1 MIIKKNLDII
11 IPVYD
16 EGELIIDT
24 IKSINNNLKSKFNI
38 LICYDKDD
46 DNTIVS
52 INESDLD
59 KSNIIFLKNEFNGAH
74 GAVMS
79 GISKS
84 KSDFVLVMPAD
95 DNYNTINLTHM
106 YNKMKKTI

>member
-24 IKSINNNLKSKFNI
+24 IKSINNNFKFKFNI

-59 KSNIIFLKNEFNGAH
+59 KSNIIFLKMNSRVPMGLLCLGFQKVNQ
-74 GAVMS
+74 
-79 GISKS
+79 I
-84 KSDFVLVMPAD
+84 LC
-95 DNYNTINLTHM
+95 
-106 YNKMKKTI
+106 